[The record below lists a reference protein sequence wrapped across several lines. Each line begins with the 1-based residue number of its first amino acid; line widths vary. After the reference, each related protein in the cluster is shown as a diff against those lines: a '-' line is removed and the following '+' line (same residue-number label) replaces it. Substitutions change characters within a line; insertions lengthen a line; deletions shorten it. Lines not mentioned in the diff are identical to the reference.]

1 MALFANFSADR
12 EALAAEVMDKCDEY
26 MKAVIIKAIAPYG
39 FKRFHRLYSEG
50 TASRNTDMRI
60 ACVRALGFLA
70 DPADEHTLL
79 TAAKDREWVVRSAA
93 VKGLQKLGTPAAIQ
107 GVKEA
112 TKDKEWW
119 VRQAAAYSLIDMNV
133 NISEIED
140 VLGGY
145 DKYASDAVKY
155 ALYRSVNL
163 KED

>member
-1 MALFANFSADR
+1 M
-12 EALAAEVMDKCDEY
+12 
-26 MKAVIIKAIAPYG
+26 
-39 FKRFHRLYSEG
+39 
-50 TASRNTDMRI
+50 
-60 ACVRALGFLA
+60 
-70 DPADEHTLL
+70 
-79 TAAKDREWVVRSAA
+79 
-93 VKGLQKLGTPAAIQ
+93 
-107 GVKEA
+107 
-112 TKDKEWW
+112 